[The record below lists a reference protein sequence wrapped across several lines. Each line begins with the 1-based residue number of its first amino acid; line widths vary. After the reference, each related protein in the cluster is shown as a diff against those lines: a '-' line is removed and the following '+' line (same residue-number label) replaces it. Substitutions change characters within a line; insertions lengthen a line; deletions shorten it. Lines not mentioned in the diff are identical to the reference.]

1 MAVYNY
7 QASDANGKMRTGVL
21 TAETLEEALGRIAE
35 ANLVPVDLQRMSGG
49 STEGWWEQIQSR
61 YLPVPTQDLIVF
73 TKQLVTMVR
82 VGIPITQAFDILKDQ
97 TEQPRLRRLAG
108 VIRDDVEAGTSLSL
122 AMGKHPSVFTPLY
135 CSMVEAGEASGTLPE
150 VLDRLLYLIEHEAM
164 VKAEVRT
171 AMRYPIM
178 VIVALA
184 MAFIIMLSFVIPRF
198 VGFFEQAGLDLPLPT
213 QICISLSK
221 FLTAYGPWIAIGTV
235 GAGFALHRLL
245 NHTERGRLIRDRALL
260 HTPLIGPVFMKAA
273 MSRFASIFAILQSS
287 GVLVLDALRILSET
301 VGNAAIAAEFEKV
314 RSMLEE
320 GHGIADPLRA
330 AKYFPPMLI
339 NMVAIGE
346 ESGRL
351 DEMLREVSAHYDVEV
366 RYTMKKMTDSI
377 GPILIVSL
385 TFVVGFFALAIYMPM
400 WDLTQMATRN

>member
-7 QASDANGKMRTGVL
+7 QASDPNGKVRTGTL

-35 ANLVPVDLQRMSGG
+35 ANLIPVDLQRVSGG
-49 STEGWWEQIQSR
+49 GGEGWWEKIQSQ
-61 YLPVPTQDLIVF
+61 YMPVPTQDLIVF

-82 VGIPITQAFDILKDQ
+82 VGIPITQSFAILQDQ

-108 VIRDDVEAGTSLSL
+108 IIRDDVESGTSLSGAL
-122 AMGKHPSVFTPLY
+122 GKHSSVFSPLY
-135 CSMVEAGEASGTLPE
+135 CSMVEAGETSGTLPE

-164 VKAEVRT
+164 VKSEVRT

-178 VIVALA
+178 VIAALA
-184 MAFIIMLSFVIPRF
+184 IAFIIMLSFVIPRF

-213 QICISLSK
+213 QICITLSHY
-221 FLTAYGPWIAIGTV
+221 LTSYGLWIVIAT
-235 GAGFALHRLL
+235 AGIVMGLHRVF
-245 NHTERGRLIRDRALL
+245 NGTERGRLIRDRALL
-260 HTPLIGPVFMKAA
+260 QTPLIGPVLIKSA

-287 GVLVLDALRILSET
+287 GVLVLDALRILSES

-320 GHGIADPLRA
+320 GHGIADPRRS

-366 RYTMKKMTDSI
+366 RYTIKKMTDSI
-377 GPILIVSL
+377 GPVLIVSL

-400 WDLTQMATRN
+400 WDLTQMATRQ